1 MKTKPIVLRKR
12 DYEYLTGILKVNG
25 LENNQETRNSLK
37 KLATELKVASLV
49 EDEDLPAHIIAFNSK
64 VTLAIDEKEVVVELV
79 KPAAKDWKNGK
90 ISILTPMGLALIG
103 YGEGDIVKWQFPRGE
118 KEIKILA
125 VSQAKENLTHV
136 HLQN

>member
-49 EDEDLPAHIIAFNSK
+49 EDEDLPAHIIAFNSQ
-64 VTLAIDEKEVVVELV
+64 VTLSIDEKEVVVELV
-79 KPAAKDWKNGK
+79 KPADKDWKNGK

-103 YGEGDIVKWQFPRGE
+103 YGEGDIVKW
-118 KEIKILA
+118 
-125 VSQAKENLTHV
+125 
-136 HLQN
+136 